1 MRCDGKDKRRDSS
14 DAAERSGNVPWILAQ
29 LPVDSKTNEIAVI
42 PELLKLLD
50 IRGSIVTI
58 DAIGTQSA
66 IMEQIH
72 EQGGHFVLPVKK
84 NQPEAYEEIHR
95 FMDQLEAEE
104 AKTKTDE
111 IPDAVIREYLEKYEE
126 ISQME
131 KNRGRNEYR
140 DCQIYNDIS
149 NLTKAQK
156 ESQPHLR
163 KMELG
168 KMSSVR
174 H

>member
-72 EQGGHFVLPVKK
+72 EQGGHFV
-84 NQPEAYEEIHR
+84 
-95 FMDQLEAEE
+95 M
-104 AKTKTDE
+104 
-111 IPDAVIREYLEKYEE
+111 
-126 ISQME
+126 
-131 KNRGRNEYR
+131 GRSMRSWIKWKRKPGKRR
-140 DCQIYNDIS
+140 DSGFCHAGVS
-149 NLTKAQK
+149 
-156 ESQPHLR
+156 
-163 KMELG
+163 
-168 KMSSVR
+168 
-174 H
+174 

>member
-1 MRCDGKDKRRDSS
+1 MDLPISQKDG
-14 DAAERSGNVPWILAQ
+14 
-29 LPVDSKTNEIAVI
+29 
-42 PELLKLLD
+42 
-50 IRGSIVTI
+50 
-58 DAIGTQSA
+58 
-66 IMEQIH
+66 
-72 EQGGHFVLPVKK
+72 
-84 NQPEAYEEIHR
+84 
-95 FMDQLEAEE
+95 
-104 AKTKTDE
+104 
-111 IPDAVIREYLEKYEE
+111 IPDSVMREYLEKYEE

-140 DCQIYNDIS
+140 DCQIYNDTS
-149 NLTKAQK
+149 NLTKVQK